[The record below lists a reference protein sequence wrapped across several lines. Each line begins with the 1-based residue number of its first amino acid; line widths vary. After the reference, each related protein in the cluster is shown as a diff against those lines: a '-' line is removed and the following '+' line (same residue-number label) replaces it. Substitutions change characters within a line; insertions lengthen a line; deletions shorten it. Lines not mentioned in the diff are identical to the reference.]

1 MKELLIV
8 NNNMKVGG
16 VQKSLCNLLRS
27 LDPTEYRVTLL
38 LFSRTGAYLD
48 EVPDT
53 VRIVEETGP
62 FRLFGVSQ
70 GECTGMDAIK
80 RAVLSLVC
88 RCFGRDTAVRWM
100 RRRQTTRG
108 HYDCAVSFLNNG
120 PKEVLYGGAQDFVL
134 HCTDAKRKVLF
145 LHSDYERSGSHY
157 PANDQAMAQFDV
169 IAACSEGCRRA
180 FVAAM
185 PSLAERCIAVR
196 NCHRYD
202 AIRAMA
208 DADEVSYSREDM
220 HAVTVARMTP
230 RKGVDRA
237 IRAVAAARAVGHPV
251 VLHIV
256 GDGPMNGSLRQL
268 AEELAVT
275 EAVIFHGELSNP
287 YPYIKQADLMLLTSY
302 HEAAPMV
309 IEEARCLG
317 VPILSTAI
325 ISTKE
330 MVTEAQAGW
339 VCDNDQAAINETLCR
354 VLADRDGLAAV
365 KQRLLSTEMDNR
377 EALEQ
382 FRAAVTEQPERIAN
396 I

>member
-16 VQKSLCNLLRS
+16 VQKSLCNLLWS
-27 LDPTEYRVTLL
+27 LDPTEYHVTLL
-38 LFSRTGAYLD
+38 LFSKTGAYLD
-48 EVPDT
+48 ELPPT
-53 VRIVEETGP
+53 VRVVEVDGP
-62 FRLFGVSQ
+62 FRLFGKSQ
-70 GECTGMDAIK
+70 SEYRGMDALK
-80 RAVLSLVC
+80 RTCLALIC
-88 RCFGRDTAVRWM
+88 RFFGRDTAVRLM
-100 RRRQTTRG
+100 RKRQSVVG
-108 HYDCAVSFLNNG
+108 GYDCAISFLNNG

-134 HCTDAKRKVLF
+134 YCTEADRKVLF
-145 LHSDYERSGSHY
+145 LHSDYDRSGSHY
-157 PANDQAMAQFDV
+157 PANDKAVAQFDV

-180 FVAAM
+180 FVAAL
-185 PSLAERCIAVR
+185 PELADRCVAVR

-202 AIRAMA
+202 EIRRLA
-208 DADEVSYSREDM
+208 DAEAVSYSSDAV

-237 IRAVAAARAVGHPV
+237 IRGLAAARRVGHPL

-256 GDGPMNGSLRQL
+256 GDGPKRDSLQQL

-275 EAVIFHGELSNP
+275 EWVVFHGEMSNP
-287 YPYIKQADLMLLTSY
+287 YPYIKQADFMLLTSY

-317 VPILSTAI
+317 VPILSTEI

-339 VCDNDQAAINETLCR
+339 VCDNHQAAIDETLCR
-354 VLADRDGLAAV
+354 VLADREGLTAV
-365 KQRLLSTEMDNR
+365 KQRLLTTPMDNS

-382 FRAAVTEQPERIAN
+382 FSVAVTPH
-396 I
+396 

>member
-16 VQKSLCNLLRS
+16 VQKSLCNLLWS
-27 LDPTEYRVTLL
+27 LDPAEYRVTLL
-38 LFSRTGAYLD
+38 LFSKSGAYLD
-48 EVPDT
+48 ELPDT
-53 VRIVEETGP
+53 VRVIEETGP
-62 FRLFGVSQ
+62 FRLFGLSQ
-70 GECTGMDAIK
+70 GEYRGLDAIK
-80 RAVLSLVC
+80 RTCLALLC
-88 RCFGRDTAVRWM
+88 RLFGRDAAVRLM
-100 RRRQTTRG
+100 RKRQATVSG
-108 HYDCAVSFLNNG
+108 YDCAISFLNNG

-134 HCTDAKRKVLF
+134 YCTEAERKVLF
-145 LHSDYERSGSHY
+145 LHSDYDRSGSHY
-157 PANDQAMAQFDV
+157 PANDEAVARFDV

-180 FVAAM
+180 FVTAL
-185 PSLAERCIAVR
+185 PQLADRCIAVR
-196 NCHRYD
+196 NCHRYED
-202 AIRAMA
+202 IRAMA
-208 DADEVSYSREDM
+208 DEDAVTYSPDAI

-237 IRAVAAARAVGHPV
+237 IRAVAAARKAGHPL

-256 GDGPMNGSLRQL
+256 GGGPMRSALQQL

-275 EAVIFHGELSNP
+275 DAVIFHGEMSNP

-317 VPILSTAI
+317 VPILSTEI

-339 VCDNDQAAINETLCR
+339 VCDNDQAAIDEMLCR
-354 VLADRDGLAAV
+354 VLADRDGLTAV
-365 KQRLLSTEMDNR
+365 KQRLLTTPMDNR
-377 EALEQ
+377 VALEQ
-382 FRAAVTEQPERIAN
+382 FAAAVAAD
-396 I
+396 

>member
-16 VQKSLCNLLRS
+16 VQKSLCNLLWS
-27 LDPTEYRVTLL
+27 LDPAEYKVTLL
-38 LFSRTGAYLD
+38 LFSKTGAYLD
-48 EVPDT
+48 ELPDT
-53 VRIVEETGP
+53 VRVIEADGP
-62 FRLFGVSQ
+62 FRLFGKSQ
-70 GECTGMDAIK
+70 SEYKGMDALK
-80 RAVLSLVC
+80 RTCLALVC
-88 RCFGRDTAVRWM
+88 RFFGRDAAVRLM
-100 RRRQTTRG
+100 RKRQPTIG
-108 HYDCAVSFLNNG
+108 GYDCAISFLNNG

-134 HCTDAKRKVLF
+134 YCTEADRKVLF
-145 LHSDYERSGSHY
+145 LHSDYDRSGSHY
-157 PANDQAMAQFDV
+157 PANDAAVAQFDV
-169 IAACSEGCRRA
+169 VAACSEGCRRA
-180 FVAAM
+180 FVAAL
-185 PSLAERCIAVR
+185 PALADRCVAVR

-202 AIRAMA
+202 EIRRLAAAEPVQYGSDAI
-208 DADEVSYSREDM
+208 

-237 IRAVAAARAVGHPV
+237 IRGVAAARQAGHPL

-256 GDGPMNGSLRQL
+256 GDGPKRDSLQQL

-275 EAVIFHGELSNP
+275 EWVVFHGEMSNP

-317 VPILSTAI
+317 VPILSTEI

-339 VCDNDQAAINETLCR
+339 VCDNDQTAIDEMLCR

-365 KQRLLSTEMDNR
+365 QQRLLTTPMDNS

-382 FRAAVTEQPERIAN
+382 FATAVSPH
-396 I
+396 

>member
-16 VQKSLCNLLRS
+16 VQKSLCNLLWS
-27 LDPTEYRVTLL
+27 LDPTEYHVTLL
-38 LFSRTGAYLD
+38 LFSKTGAYLD
-48 EVPDT
+48 ELPDT
-53 VRIVEETGP
+53 VDVMEEAGP
-62 FRLFGVSQ
+62 FRLFGKSQ
-70 GECTGMDAIK
+70 TEYKGMDAVK
-80 RAVLSLVC
+80 RTCLALIC
-88 RCFGRDTAVRWM
+88 RFFGRDTAVRLM
-100 RRRQTTRG
+100 RKRQPTVRG
-108 HYDCAVSFLNNG
+108 YDCAVSFLNNG
-120 PKEVLYGGAQDFVL
+120 PKDLLYGGAQDFVL
-134 HCTDAKRKVLF
+134 YCTEADRKVLF
-145 LHSDYERSGSHY
+145 LHSDYDRSGSHY
-157 PANDQAMAQFDV
+157 PQNDRAVAQFDT

-180 FVAAM
+180 FVAAL
-185 PSLAERCIAVR
+185 PDLADRCLAVR

-202 AIRAMA
+202 EIRRLA
-208 DADEVSYSREDM
+208 DADTVVYDRDAI

-237 IRAVAAARAVGHPV
+237 IRALAVARKAGHPI

-256 GDGPMNGSLRQL
+256 GGGPKHGSLQQL

-275 EAVIFHGELSNP
+275 DAVIFHGELSNP

-317 VPILSTAI
+317 VPILSTEI

-339 VCDNDQAAINETLCR
+339 VCDNDQAAIDETLCR
-354 VLADRDGLAAV
+354 VLADLDGLLAV
-365 KQRLLSTEMDNR
+365 KQRLLATPMDNR

-382 FRAAVTEQPERIAN
+382 FSAAVSAK
-396 I
+396 